1 MTTDFATYI
10 AGLPRIL
17 AGANMLFRS
26 TDGRV
31 LLVEPNYRE
40 TWTLPGGTIETD
52 ENETP
57 REAARRESVEEVGL
71 DVEPGALLVM
81 GWTTAGPVRPPSVTF
96 LYDGGVLTD
105 DQIASI
111 RLQESELDSWKL
123 VEPAEVD
130 RYLTPNSA
138 GAVRAAVEALATGSA
153 PVELVDGRPGADAR

>member
-1 MTTDFATYI
+1 
-10 AGLPRIL
+10 
-17 AGANMLFRS
+17 
-26 TDGRV
+26 
-31 LLVEPNYRE
+31 
-40 TWTLPGGTIETD
+40 
-52 ENETP
+52 
-57 REAARRESVEEVGL
+57 
-71 DVEPGALLVM
+71 
-81 GWTTAGPVRPPSVTF
+81 VRPPSVTF

-138 GAVRAAVEALATGSA
+138 GAVRAAVEALATGRA